1 VTLARRRGSPR
12 ATAAGDRPLIAQFAA
27 KDPVTLVRAAEM
39 IYPYVDDVDLNCG
52 CPQTWACQEGIGA
65 GLMTNPEAVREMV
78 AALKPS
84 RHRVLCQYQDPN
96 TCRFN
101 IFAVMLMGCLLQE
114 DGRVCTASGKCGR
127 SAKHFST
134 PANTSF
140 LTTGMLQKLSS
151 YLLLP

>member
-78 AALKPS
+78 AAVK
-84 RHRVLCQYQDPN
+84 RHLGTGFCV
-96 TCRFN
+96 
-101 IFAVMLMGCLLQE
+101 
-114 DGRVCTASGKCGR
+114 
-127 SAKHFST
+127 ST
-134 PANTSF
+134 KIRIHAD
-140 LTTGMLQKLSS
+140 LT
-151 YLLLP
+151 YLP